1 MIVEEEYP
9 LEGLVE
15 ERTLRITLFEWWA
28 AITALFVDGTD
39 LCRDDGSSG
48 VKVLN
53 SAYLGE
59 FMHAYVSSAS

>member
-1 MIVEEEYP
+1 MTVEEEYP

-48 VKVLN
+48 ERVP
-53 SAYLGE
+53 API
-59 FMHAYVSSAS
+59 

>member
-15 ERTLRITLFEWWA
+15 ERTLRITLLEWWA
-28 AITALFVDGTD
+28 AITALFDDGTD

-48 VKVLN
+48 EKVP
-53 SAYLGE
+53 API
-59 FMHAYVSSAS
+59 